1 MWGVVWDFMS
11 LPQRGYTAGYDE
23 TQAKEYKTITFSTPI
38 EGMDN
43 AIVVHEPWL
52 VLPLGLV
59 RAYDDKM
66 GWIMSTQ
73 AYGQG
78 S

>member
-1 MWGVVWDFMS
+1 
-11 LPQRGYTAGYDE
+11 
-23 TQAKEYKTITFSTPI
+23 
-38 EGMDN
+38 MDN

-52 VLPLGLV
+52 VLPLGLA

-66 GWIMSTQ
+66 GWIMSAQ

-78 S
+78 P